1 MLNSQTHL
9 FEDGCSQ
16 LRRFLLLC
24 ILFHPSVK
32 GDVGKDTNVPELKF
46 KCLKLFFFFFKEKA
60 SNPLEILVVSFKLG
74 NRSVWSS
81 AVKTS
86 GYSHDMFVQIKILTF
101 LPILERS
108 PVIILGARFRFL
120 FGKTVIS
127 RAKSSAHRLQAQSR
141 FFVVRNNDVNM
152 YHI

>member
-9 FEDGCSQ
+9 FEDGCGQ

-32 GDVGKDTNVPELKF
+32 GDVGKDTNVPELKL
-46 KCLKLFFFFFKEKA
+46 KCLKLLLFLKEKA

-86 GYSHDMFVQIKILTF
+86 GYSHDMFVQIKKFT
-101 LPILERS
+101 
-108 PVIILGARFRFL
+108 
-120 FGKTVIS
+120 
-127 RAKSSAHRLQAQSR
+127 
-141 FFVVRNNDVNM
+141 
-152 YHI
+152 

>member
-46 KCLKLFFFFFKEKA
+46 KCLKLFVVVEGKGLHSLK
-60 SNPLEILVVSFKLG
+60 ILIVCFKLG
-74 NRSVWSS
+74 NRSVWSR

-86 GYSHDMFVQIKILTF
+86 GYSHDMFVQIKKFT
-101 LPILERS
+101 
-108 PVIILGARFRFL
+108 
-120 FGKTVIS
+120 K
-127 RAKSSAHRLQAQSR
+127 
-141 FFVVRNNDVNM
+141 
-152 YHI
+152 